1 MNRSTQK
8 IEMHPLQIQQML
20 SASHTSLIIGVLL
33 AMILAYMQ
41 RVVVPST
48 VIIAWLTLTV
58 LIALSRASL
67 LVAYKLSPADDY
79 SVIRARLLKF
89 RIGVLVAG
97 AVWGSASFAM
107 IPAHDPQHQ
116 LFFVFMLAGLT
127 AGGVIS
133 FSADFVSAAGYAL
146 STLIPVAISLFIAKD
161 DLSVA
166 MGISVMLYLGFMII
180 ILRYLNKNLTENVR
194 LRLEAV
200 AREETVRASEERYR
214 LLLTH
219 SPVGIFHY
227 DTDLVITY
235 CNDRLAAILRNS
247 IDQITGL
254 DMKTL
259 KDQSIHQA
267 LDNAIAD
274 RIGSYEGRYWATHS
288 DSNAW
293 IDMTCAP
300 SRDEKG
306 RIVGGIAIVQD
317 ITERKVAADAIQNL
331 AFYDPLTLLPNRRLL
346 TDRLQQALASS
357 LRNDRAGALLFID
370 LDNFKSLNDNLG
382 HDIGDLLLKQVA
394 QRLTS
399 SVREGDTVARIG
411 GDEFVV
417 ILEDL
422 SRHPLQSAEQTEA
435 IGKKILAV
443 LNQPYQLVTHE
454 YHTTSSIGA
463 TLFHDH
469 ELGMEE
475 LMKQADIAMYQ
486 AKKSGRNALH
496 FFAPKMQDIINSL
509 ASIESDL
516 RKALRDRQFQLHYQ
530 TQVDDSN
537 RPYGAEAL
545 IRWIHPERGMI
556 PPLQFIP
563 LAEETG
569 LILPIGKWVLDTACA
584 QLKAWQ
590 LDTLTRDLIL
600 SVNISS
606 KQFRQADFVA
616 QIQAAVRQHAID
628 ATRLKLEITESML
641 LENIDGVVTTM
652 NALKAIGIRF
662 SLDDFG
668 TGFSSLQYLKR
679 LPLDQIKI
687 DQSFVRDLTIDSNDR
702 AIVRTIIAMARSL
715 KLDVIAEGV
724 ETEEQRQL
732 LLNKGCSHFQ
742 GNLFGEPIPIEQ
754 FEALLMD
761 PAIT

>member
-1 MNRSTQK
+1 
-8 IEMHPLQIQQML
+8 MHPLQIQQML
-20 SASHTSLIIGVLL
+20 SASHTSLVIGVLL
-33 AMILAYMQ
+33 AVILAYMQ
-41 RVVVPST
+41 RVVIPST

-67 LVAYKLSPADDY
+67 LVAHKLSPADDY
-79 SVIRARLLKF
+79 SVTRARLLKF

-97 AVWGSASFAM
+97 AVWGSASFTM

-116 LFFVFMLAGLT
+116 IFFVFMLAGLT
-127 AGGVIS
+127 AGGVVS

-146 STLIPVAISLFIAKD
+146 STLTPVAISLFIAKD

-180 ILRYLNKNLTENVR
+180 ILRHLNKNLTENVV

-235 CNDRLAAILRNS
+235 CNDRLAAILHNS
-247 IDQITGL
+247 IDHITGL

-259 KDQSIHQA
+259 KDQPIHQA
-267 LDNAIAD
+267 LRNPLAGK
-274 RIGSYEGRYWATHS
+274 IGSYEGRYLATYS
-288 DSNAW
+288 DANDW
-293 IDMTCAP
+293 IDMICAP

-306 RIVGGIAIVQD
+306 RIVGGVAIVQD
-317 ITERKVAADAIQNL
+317 ITERKVAADEIQNL

-357 LRNDRAGALLFID
+357 SRNDRAGALLFID

-382 HDIGDLLLKQVA
+382 HDIGDLLLQQVA

-399 SVREGDTVARIG
+399 CVREGDTVARIG

-417 ILEDL
+417 VLEDL
-422 SRHPLQSAEQTEA
+422 SNHPLQSAEQTEA

-469 ELGMEE
+469 ELGIEE

-486 AKKSGRNALH
+486 AKKGGRNALH

-530 TQVDDSN
+530 TQVDKSN
-537 RPYGAEAL
+537 HPYGAEAL

-556 PPLQFIP
+556 LPLQFIS

-569 LILPIGKWVLDTACA
+569 LILPIGKWVLDAACA

-590 LDTLTRDLIL
+590 LDALTRDLVL

-616 QIQAAVRQHAID
+616 QIQATVRHHAIN
-628 ATRLKLEITESML
+628 ATRLKLEITESLL
-641 LENIDGVVTTM
+641 LENIEGVVTTM

-687 DQSFVRDLTIDSNDR
+687 DQSFVRDLAIDSNDR
-702 AIVRTIIAMARSL
+702 AIVRTIIAMAQSL

-732 LLNKGCSHFQ
+732 LLNKGCSRFQ
-742 GNLFGEPIPIEQ
+742 GNLFGGPIPIAQ
-754 FEALLMD
+754 FEASLMD
-761 PAIT
+761 PAQ